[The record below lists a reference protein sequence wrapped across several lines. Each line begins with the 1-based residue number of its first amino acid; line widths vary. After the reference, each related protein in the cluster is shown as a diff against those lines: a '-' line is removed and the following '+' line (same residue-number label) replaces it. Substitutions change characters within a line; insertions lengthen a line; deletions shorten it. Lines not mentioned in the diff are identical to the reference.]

1 MRKILQKDNP
11 LLREKSRA
19 VPPEEIRAPHIQE
32 IIGGMKEAMHKEN
45 DSAAIAAP
53 QIGELL
59 RIFIISRSILKRKDD
74 EESRDLVFINPRIVK
89 HSHSKSVVEEGCLS
103 VRWLYGDV
111 ERFDKVTIEAYDE
124 NGGVIVYG
132 ASGIIAQ
139 AFQHEIDHLNGVLF
153 IDSATNIR
161 DVPPDEEKTN

>member
-1 MRKILQKDNP
+1 
-11 LLREKSRA
+11 
-19 VPPEEIRAPHIQE
+19 
-32 IIGGMKEAMHKEN
+32 MKEVMHKED

-59 RIFIISRSILKRKDD
+59 RIFIISSAIIPKKD
-74 EESRDLVFINPRIVK
+74 EKEAQDLVFINPHIVK
-89 HSHSKSVVEEGCLS
+89 CSHSKSVIEEGCLS

-111 ERFDKVTIEAYDE
+111 ERYDKVTVEALDE
-124 NGGVIVYG
+124 KGKRIVYG

-153 IDSATNIR
+153 VDTATNIR
-161 DVPPDEEKTN
+161 DVPPDKEGVD